1 MTGTANHWKESLA
14 KNSQAHF
21 LFLTCQSKL
30 TKVTL
35 APIIKVF
42 EKKAEESCSNSFDC
56 VKGFENIALHFNHM
70 IIVNRPKYP

>member
-42 EKKAEESCSNSFDC
+42 EKKQRK
-56 VKGFENIALHFNHM
+56 VVPTPLIVLRALK
-70 IIVNRPKYP
+70 I